1 MLFLII
7 RVESFGLLKEVSE
20 TETLRQTS
28 LMPPVRHGD
37 VNCHCLLSVPVLVV
51 SLSSFS
57 AFPCVATAF
66 FQCLSLCCHCL
77 LSVPFLVLPLPPFS
91 AFPCAFTAFFQCLSL
106 CFHCLLSVPF
116 LVFSLPSFSAF
127 PCAVTSFS
135 AFPCVFTALSV
146 PYNHWPCI
154 NSGHGP
160 RKCLM
165 ATRKQSSAPTCRT
178 TPSPPPSCCRPGL
191 QESAGGAVP

>member
-116 LVFSLPSFSAF
+116 LVLPLPPFSANPCVVTAFFLCLSLCFHCLLSVPFLVLSLLSVPFLVFSLPFQCLTTTGRVSTVAM
-127 PCAVTSFS
+127 VRE
-135 AFPCVFTALSV
+135 SV
-146 PYNHWPCI
+146 
-154 NSGHGP
+154 
-160 RKCLM
+160 
-165 ATRKQSSAPTCRT
+165 
-178 TPSPPPSCCRPGL
+178 
-191 QESAGGAVP
+191 

>member
-106 CFHCLLSVPF
+106 CFHCP
-116 LVFSLPSFSAF
+116 FSALQ
-127 PCAVTSFS
+127 PLAVYQQWPWS
-135 AFPCVFTALSV
+135 AKVSDGYPQAIIGTNMQNYAVSAAVLLPTGFARICGR
-146 PYNHWPCI
+146 C
-154 NSGHGP
+154 GP
-160 RKCLM
+160 LRWL
-165 ATRKQSSAPTCRT
+165 AF
-178 TPSPPPSCCRPGL
+178 L
-191 QESAGGAVP
+191 L